1 MFQYELQQMRTAELI
16 REAAEKRLAREA
28 RRAAREA
35 SRQHDAEGR
44 PHSPRPRPRRNRLA
58 RAA

>member
-1 MFQYELQQMRTAELI
+1 MFQYELQQIRSAELI
-16 REAAEKRLAREA
+16 RDAAEYRLAREA

-35 SRQHDAEGR
+35 SRRHEAEGR
-44 PHSPRPRPRRNRLA
+44 PHSPRLRRHRFP